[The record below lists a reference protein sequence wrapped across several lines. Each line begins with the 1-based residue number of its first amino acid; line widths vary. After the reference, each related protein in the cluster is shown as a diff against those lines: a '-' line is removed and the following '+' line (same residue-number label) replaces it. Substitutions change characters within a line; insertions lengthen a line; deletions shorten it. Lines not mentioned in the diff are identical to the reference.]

1 MKTDIPIAATDIV
14 GTTDIGTPIGH
25 AATATKVI
33 TANPGMLTDLI
44 VVSNLIVASSLSAA
58 TSTNRL
64 IR

>member
-1 MKTDIPIAATDIV
+1 MNIDIPIDATDIAD
-14 GTTDIGTPIGH
+14 TTDIGTIIVP

-33 TANPGMLTDLI
+33 TANPGMFTDLI